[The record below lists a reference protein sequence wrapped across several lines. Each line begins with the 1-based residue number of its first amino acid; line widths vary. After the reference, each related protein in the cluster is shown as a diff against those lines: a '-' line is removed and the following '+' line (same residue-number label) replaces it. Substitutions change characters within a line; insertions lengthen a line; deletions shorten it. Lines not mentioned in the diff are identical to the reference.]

1 MAEDAPAS
9 APSMTPEDVHAEAEL
24 RLRDIGQRLGT
35 LPQDKD
41 ELLGLLEEAETW
53 LVRLNQEKTSST
65 PGILSPI
72 KGILISR
79 DLLDHPNPD
88 VKLAITSCLTEVTR
102 LTAPDSPYDND
113 VMKEVFQRIVDTFA
127 DLGDINSP
135 SYEKRVS
142 ILDTVASVRCCILML
157 DLNMDHLIL
166 DMFHHLFKAAC
177 KNHSKSVIQCMETI
191 FRVVIEESDDIHSEL
206 ALCLLQNLTKEAQ
219 GTLSESFGLA
229 ERLVGLC
236 KDRLKPV
243 FARLLRGNPLD
254 NYSNVV
260 TLLCQDASNVVA
272 DNNLDAP
279 GIIMAGEGE
288 IIESTV
294 SEETPQETS
303 KLVQDVHC
311 PGQDDTHPDIAP
323 TVGINSGGTLGDNDK
338 CPDSSP
344 SSEQKPKLLSRGDQA
359 EIEQLISCDNE
370 VSEPV
375 ISEAEKP
382 SDVNSK
388 RSQKLDS
395 SSGSEMTDH
404 SKVKDKESLVA
415 AEALSPETDHGDNNK
430 LIESGKKVETPHALI
445 KKRGRPPAAKSQG
458 KKTSRTKQ
466 GSGLNSEKVDP
477 VSDSGRI
484 ITRQKT
490 KEDAKSSSNNVA
502 EGESVMKQQKYSLK
516 LQNKD
521 FVSDKDADVDSNLKV
536 KPFTYIVLWSLTA
549 LTEMVSATE
558 TDKTKDQ
565 QEDSGVSKRKHL
577 QEAEGVAYDDGDVE
591 MLQLKKER
599 WEFTDDEQ
607 DSYPDAASDMPH
619 GRRGKGSSSLQ
630 MEGGKT
636 GTPQCDGG
644 NPPKRRGRPKGV
656 CSNNSKSNAYSSANL
671 GKVKGK
677 GARKD
682 IWETPEPG
690 RRITRSTA
698 KAEDDGVKA
707 SNKDKAGSTKNA
719 EESNDKAGNED
730 NTSDNEVK
738 SSEAVDGSK
747 TYSHSTKR
755 KFKEQ
760 EDESSE
766 EKAPAKASTGKKLG
780 RKSRK

>member
-1 MAEDAPAS
+1 
-9 APSMTPEDVHAEAEL
+9 
-24 RLRDIGQRLGT
+24 
-35 LPQDKD
+35 
-41 ELLGLLEEAETW
+41 
-53 LVRLNQEKTSST
+53 
-65 PGILSPI
+65 
-72 KGILISR
+72 
-79 DLLDHPNPD
+79 
-88 VKLAITSCLTEVTR
+88 
-102 LTAPDSPYDND
+102 
-113 VMKEVFQRIVDTFA
+113 MKEVLQRIVDTFA

-135 SYEKRVS
+135 SYERRVS

-254 NYSNVV
+254 NYSDVV

-279 GIIMAGEGE
+279 GINMAGEGE
-288 IIESTV
+288 IIESSV

-311 PGQDDTHPDIAP
+311 PGQDDTRPDIAP
-323 TVGINSGGTLGDNDK
+323 TVGINSGGTLGNNDK

-344 SSEQKPKLLSRGDQA
+344 SSEQKKPKLLSRGDQA

-445 KKRGRPPAAKSQG
+445 KKRGRPPAAKLQG
-458 KKTSRTKQ
+458 KKPSRTKQ

-490 KEDAKSSSNNVA
+490 KEDAKSSSNKVA

-521 FVSDKDADVDSNLKV
+521 FVSDKDADVDSNLK
-536 KPFTYIVLWSLTA
+536 
-549 LTEMVSATE
+549 EMVSATE

-577 QEAEGVAYDDGDVE
+577 QEAEGAPPSKKNKMLDENLVGSRIKVWWPEDKMFYNGVVESFTASSGTHKVAYDDGDVE

-644 NPPKRRGRPKGV
+644 NPPKRRGR
-656 CSNNSKSNAYSSANL
+656 L
-671 GKVKGK
+671 K
-677 GARKD
+677 GAWKD

-766 EKAPAKASTGKKLG
+766 EKAPAKASTGKKRG

>member
-1 MAEDAPAS
+1 
-9 APSMTPEDVHAEAEL
+9 
-24 RLRDIGQRLGT
+24 
-35 LPQDKD
+35 
-41 ELLGLLEEAETW
+41 
-53 LVRLNQEKTSST
+53 
-65 PGILSPI
+65 
-72 KGILISR
+72 
-79 DLLDHPNPD
+79 
-88 VKLAITSCLTEVTR
+88 
-102 LTAPDSPYDND
+102 
-113 VMKEVFQRIVDTFA
+113 
-127 DLGDINSP
+127 
-135 SYEKRVS
+135 
-142 ILDTVASVRCCILML
+142 
-157 DLNMDHLIL
+157 
-166 DMFHHLFKAAC
+166 
-177 KNHSKSVIQCMETI
+177 
-191 FRVVIEESDDIHSEL
+191 
-206 ALCLLQNLTKEAQ
+206 
-219 GTLSESFGLA
+219 
-229 ERLVGLC
+229 
-236 KDRLKPV
+236 
-243 FARLLRGNPLD
+243 
-254 NYSNVV
+254 
-260 TLLCQDASNVVA
+260 
-272 DNNLDAP
+272 
-279 GIIMAGEGE
+279 
-288 IIESTV
+288 
-294 SEETPQETS
+294 
-303 KLVQDVHC
+303 
-311 PGQDDTHPDIAP
+311 
-323 TVGINSGGTLGDNDK
+323 
-338 CPDSSP
+338 
-344 SSEQKPKLLSRGDQA
+344 
-359 EIEQLISCDNE
+359 
-370 VSEPV
+370 
-375 ISEAEKP
+375 
-382 SDVNSK
+382 
-388 RSQKLDS
+388 
-395 SSGSEMTDH
+395 MTDH

-445 KKRGRPPAAKSQG
+445 KKRGRPPAAKLQG
-458 KKTSRTKQ
+458 KKPSRTKQ

-490 KEDAKSSSNNVA
+490 KEDAKSSSNKVA

-521 FVSDKDADVDSNLKV
+521 FVSDKDADVDSNLK
-536 KPFTYIVLWSLTA
+536 
-549 LTEMVSATE
+549 EMVSATE

-644 NPPKRRGRPKGV
+644 NPPKRRGRLK
-656 CSNNSKSNAYSSANL
+656 

-677 GARKD
+677 GAWKD

-766 EKAPAKASTGKKLG
+766 EKAPAKASTGKKRG